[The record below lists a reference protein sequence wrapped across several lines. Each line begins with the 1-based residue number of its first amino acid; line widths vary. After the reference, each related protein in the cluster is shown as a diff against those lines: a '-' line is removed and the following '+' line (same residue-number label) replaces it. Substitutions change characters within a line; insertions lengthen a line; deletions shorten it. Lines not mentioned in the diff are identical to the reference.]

1 MLIAWSQCDRGRQ
14 HAVAA
19 AAAVAH
25 TRARM
30 ALEIVSPL

>member
-19 AAAVAH
+19 AAVAH
-25 TRARM
+25 TRARV

>member
-1 MLIAWSQCDRGRQ
+1 MLIAWSQCDGGRQ

-19 AAAVAH
+19 AAVAQA
-25 TRARM
+25 RA

>member
-1 MLIAWSQCDRGRQ
+1 MLIAWSQCDGGRQ

-25 TRARM
+25 ARA